1 MKLFIL
7 VYCIHIF
14 IAYLLHF
21 LGNGDVHW
29 YVGQGDDEVKS
40 ARNNF
45 FFNCLTFVILYNNL
59 IPISL
64 LVTIEF
70 VKLLQANFINNDA
83 EMHYQGTDALART
96 SNLNEELGQIRYV
109 FSDKTGTLTQNVMK
123 FKECSIGNEKVK
135 IIIFLQISAL
145 S

>member
-1 MKLFIL
+1 M
-7 VYCIHIF
+7 Y
-14 IAYLLHF
+14 F

-83 EMHYQGTDALART
+83 EMHYLGTDALART

-145 S
+145 SRPF